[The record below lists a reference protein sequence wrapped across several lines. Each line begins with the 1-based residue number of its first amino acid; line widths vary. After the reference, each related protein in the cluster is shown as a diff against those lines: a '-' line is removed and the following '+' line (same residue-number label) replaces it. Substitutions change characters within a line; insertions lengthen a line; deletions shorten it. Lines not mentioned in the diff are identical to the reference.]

1 MTLDN
6 PNFNELIEDRELSAL
21 IAEPTCFKSINST
34 CFDNFLTNKK
44 TCFMKT
50 LTFEMNVS
58 NHYTIIGTIPRSTF
72 AKVKPKKIFY
82 RCYKNFDNK
91 KFEVEL
97 KKQLSSVLDF
107 ELFHLAFKTTL
118 DQFVPLKQ
126 KVVRNNNQPFMTKY
140 PS

>member
-44 TCFMKT
+44 TCFMNT

-58 NHYTIIGTIPRSTF
+58 NHYHLLERFQDLHLPRL
-72 AKVKPKKIFY
+72 
-82 RCYKNFDNK
+82 N
-91 KFEVEL
+91 L
-97 KKQLSSVLDF
+97 KKYFTAVT
-107 ELFHLAFKTTL
+107 KTL
-118 DQFVPLKQ
+118 IIKSLK
-126 KVVRNNNQPFMTKY
+126 
-140 PS
+140 